1 MKSKNGFQKYSWLLG
16 PVLAGIILL
25 LNQVLA
31 NNQKW
36 VEAVYAQKIYPF
48 IAKTLSAISAVFPF
62 SLSDIF
68 YVLLMVSALFLLG
81 FLIIRKISFF
91 KFLKIILNILASVLV
106 LFYLLWGFNYFR
118 EDIYQRINLEDSKPG
133 KEDFVAAFQNIIQNV
148 NQSVCEIKELDK
160 NQMDSLVE
168 LAYQKNA
175 EALALPFPMGKRKD
189 KGITFSRFFAKATI
203 SGYYGPFFN
212 EVHVNKKVLPL
223 EYPFVLAHEKA
234 HQFGITSEAEAN
246 FYAWLVCSNSTS
258 TELKYSANLALLRFF
273 ISQGY
278 QLSNFPELI
287 STLNEQ
293 SKKDYNRIQKHWK
306 DLQNEKIDE
315 AATKANDTYLKANKI
330 EKGINDYDGVVK
342 HVLNFYRDSV
352 FQKRWKVQ
360 P

>member
-1 MKSKNGFQKYSWLLG
+1 LLG
-16 PVLAGIILL
+16 PVLAGFVLL
-25 LNQVLA
+25 LNQFLA

-36 VEAVYAQKIYPF
+36 VEAIYAQKIYPF
-48 IAKTLSAISAVFPF
+48 VAKALSSISFVFPF
-62 SLSDIF
+62 SLSDFF
-68 YVLLMVSALFLLG
+68 YVLLIVSAILLLG
-81 FLIIRKISFF
+81 LLVVQKISISKFF
-91 KFLKIILNILASVLV
+91 KIMLNILATVV
-106 LFYLLWGFNYFR
+106 VFFYLLWGFNYFR
-118 EDIYQRINLEDSKPG
+118 EDIYQRIKLEDSNTG
-133 KEDFVAAFQNIIQNV
+133 DEDFVAAFQIIIQNI
-148 NQSVCEIKELDK
+148 NQSVCEINELDK

-246 FYAWLVCSNSTS
+246 FYAWLICSNSTS
-258 TELKYSANLALLRFF
+258 TELKYSANLALFRFF
-273 ISQGY
+273 VYQGY
-278 QLSNFPELI
+278 QLPNFPELI
-287 STLNEQ
+287 STVNEQ
-293 SKKDYNRIQKHWK
+293 AKKDYNRIQKHWK
-306 DLQNEKIDE
+306 ELQNEKIDE

-342 HVLNFYRDSV
+342 HVLNFFNDSA
-352 FQKRWKVQ
+352 FQKKWNLL